1 LGTTTSDSYGNY
13 GFTFKPETEGQY
25 MIIATFEGS
34 GAYYG
39 STETTYLTV
48 GPAVSTDNG
57 NGSTDNGDGT
67 TPIITTEAAIILAIA
82 IIVAI
87 GIVAFLALRKQK

>member
-1 LGTTTSDSYGNY
+1 
-13 GFTFKPETEGQY
+13 
-25 MIIATFEGS
+25 MIMATFYGSEG
-34 GAYYG
+34 YYG
-39 STETTYLTV
+39 STTTTYLTV
-48 GPAVSTDNG
+48 GPAVSPNG
-57 NGSTDNGDGT
+57 TTNNENGT